1 MRGNIVITLFIDTS
15 TNTLTIGIIKNDK
28 LLDESTI
35 SSCEHS
41 KYTLEEIDKLF
52 KKNNILPTEVNR
64 IMVINGPGSFTG
76 VRIGVTIAKTYA
88 WALNIKI
95 IPIST
100 LKAYALSI
108 SNFDY
113 YIPLIDARRGY
124 VYSSIYD
131 NNYNEVLNDT
141 YISLEELNNYAKKL
155 NNVCYVSKD
164 IIKSIDT
171 INVKLDI
178 QKIYDYYKNNDGI
191 NSYMLL
197 PNYLKKTEAEEKFG
211 DINDK

>member
-1 MRGNIVITLFIDTS
+1 MISLFIDTS
-15 TNTLTIGIIKNDK
+15 TNTLTVGIIKNDK
-28 LLDESTI
+28 LLDESTT
-35 SSCEHS
+35 SSSEHS
-41 KYTLEEIDKLF
+41 KYTLVEIEKLL
-52 KKNNILPTEVNR
+52 KKNNIPPTEVNK

-100 LKAYALSI
+100 LQAYALSI

-131 NNYNEVLNDT
+131 HNYNEILRDT
-141 YISLEELNNYAKKL
+141 YISLDELIKHTDKL
-155 NNVCYVSKD
+155 NNICYISKD
-164 IIKSIDT
+164 KIKNIDT

-178 QKIYDYYKNNDGI
+178 KKIYDYYKNNDGI

-211 DINDK
+211 DIND

>member
-1 MRGNIVITLFIDTS
+1 MITLFIDTS
-15 TNTLTIGIIKNDK
+15 TDTLTVGIIKNNI
-28 LLDESTI
+28 LLDESTT
-35 SSCEHS
+35 SSSEHS
-41 KYTLEEIDKLF
+41 KYTLVEIEKIL
-52 KKNNILPTEVNR
+52 KKNNILPTEVNK

-88 WALNIKI
+88 WALNIKV

-131 NNYNEVLNDT
+131 KNYNEILNDT
-141 YISLEELNNYAKKL
+141 YISLEELKKHTDKL
-155 NNVCYVSKD
+155 NNICYISKD
-164 IIKSIDT
+164 KIKNIDT

-178 QKIYDYYKNNDGI
+178 KKIYDYYKNNDGI

-211 DINDK
+211 DIND

>member
-1 MRGNIVITLFIDTS
+1 MITLFIDTS
-15 TNTLTIGIIKNDK
+15 TNTLTVGIIKNDK

-35 SSCEHS
+35 SSSEHS
-41 KYTLEEIDKLF
+41 KYTLVEIEKLL
-52 KKNNILPTEVNR
+52 KKNNILPTEVNK

-131 NNYNEVLNDT
+131 HNYNEILNDT
-141 YISLEELNNYAKKL
+141 YISLDELKKHADKL
-155 NNVCYVSKD
+155 NNICYISKD
-164 IIKSIDT
+164 KIKNIGT

-178 QKIYDYYKNNDGI
+178 KKIYDYYKNNDGI

-211 DINDK
+211 DIND

>member
-1 MRGNIVITLFIDTS
+1 MITLFIDTS
-15 TNTLTIGIIKNDK
+15 TNTLTVGIIKNDK
-28 LLDESTI
+28 LLDESTT
-35 SSCEHS
+35 SSSEHS
-41 KYTLEEIDKLF
+41 KYTLVEIEKLL
-52 KKNNILPTEVNR
+52 KKNNILPTEVNK

-131 NNYNEVLNDT
+131 HNYNEILRDT
-141 YISLEELNNYAKKL
+141 YISLDELKKHTDKL
-155 NNVCYVSKD
+155 NNICYISKD
-164 IIKSIDT
+164 KIKNIDT

-178 QKIYDYYKNNDGI
+178 KKIYDYYKNNDGI

-211 DINDK
+211 DIND

>member
-1 MRGNIVITLFIDTS
+1 MITLFIDTS
-15 TNTLTIGIIKNDK
+15 TNTLTVGIIKNDK
-28 LLDESTI
+28 LLDESTT
-35 SSCEHS
+35 SSSEHS
-41 KYTLEEIDKLF
+41 KYTLVEIEKLL
-52 KKNNILPTEVNR
+52 KKNNILPTEVNK

-113 YIPLIDARRGY
+113 YIPLIDAKRGY

-131 NNYNEVLNDT
+131 HNYNEILRDT
-141 YISLEELNNYAKKL
+141 YISLDELKKHTDKL
-155 NNVCYVSKD
+155 NDICYISKD
-164 IIKSIDT
+164 KIKNIDT

-178 QKIYDYYKNNDGI
+178 KKIYDYYKNNDGI

-211 DINDK
+211 DIND